1 MNDSADRARYAVAMP
16 EASVDSSFEYCVLG
30 SGSRGNATVLRWR
43 DVPTELETGEC
54 VSRDRCVLIDAGLS
68 PRETSRRLQRIGLSL
83 DDIESVLLTHLD
95 GDHFHAGWPK
105 ALSHRPIAVHL
116 HERHRYRAKA
126 NGLPKSRIRLFDE
139 RPFTLLP
146 QVEVRSMLLA
156 HDDEGVVG
164 FRISHTCSMTQPSS
178 SDAALK
184 PTTLGFATDLGRVT
198 DQLIDFLLGVDVLAI
213 ESNYDREMQLA
224 SNRPLMLKRR
234 IMGGRGHL
242 SNDESLDAVKAIR
255 AHRELGGITL
265 LHLSQQCND
274 PRLVQRLYES
284 TAPELIERLTIT
296 TQDAPA
302 GWRRIVARDRAA
314 AATPGVQLRMF

>member
-1 MNDSADRARYAVAMP
+1 MSETPAG
-16 EASVDSSFEYCVLG
+16 SHFEFCVLG

-43 DVPTELETGEC
+43 DVPTELENGER

-83 DDIESVLLTHLD
+83 DDIEAVLLTHLD
-95 GDHFHAGWPK
+95 GDHVHTGWAK
-105 ALSHRPIAVHL
+105 ALSYRPIDVHL

-139 RPFTLLP
+139 RPFELLP
-146 QVEVRSMLLA
+146 HVEVRSMLLA

-164 FRISHTCSMTQPSS
+164 FRISHTCPGTQSS
-178 SDAALK
+178 SLDTSLK

-198 DQLIDFLLGVDVLAI
+198 DQLIDFLLGVDALAI

-242 SNDESLDAVKAIR
+242 SNDESLDAVKSIR
-255 AHRELGGITL
+255 AHRDLGGVTL

-284 TAPELIERLTIT
+284 SAPELMDRLTIT

-302 GWRRIVARDRAA
+302 GWRRIIARDREA